1 MAVAEEEVCDHH
13 TTQIY
18 SRAQLVLRPLEVL
31 LKNETLNALNTWY
44 YVLVGNMT
52 IKFTLAPPKQ

>member
-1 MAVAEEEVCDHH
+1 MTCTVKKKVSREELLLAVAEEVCDHH

-31 LKNETLNALNTWY
+31 LKNETLNALTW
-44 YVLVGNMT
+44 
-52 IKFTLAPPKQ
+52 